1 MTDARECCV
10 WSLSEVTVF
19 VLVAASVGRDGRA
32 EMEEEEEEGA
42 NVVAIR
48 SGGSGV
54 VGNRVST
61 GTTDVASTSD
71 VVVETAR
78 TVWRV

>member
-1 MTDARECCV
+1 MTEAKECCV

-19 VLVAASVGRDGRA
+19 VLGAARVGSDGRA
-32 EMEEEEEEGA
+32 EREEEEESA
-42 NVVAIR
+42 NVVAIG

>member
-1 MTDARECCV
+1 MTDTRECCG

-19 VLVAASVGRDGRA
+19 VLGTARVGRDGGA
-32 EMEEEEEEGA
+32 EMEEEEEGA
-42 NVVAIR
+42 NVVAIG
-48 SGGSGV
+48 SGRSGV